1 MCKTIIEPTK
11 ITLGEIEDRFFE
23 DTLVTNK
30 QTHLLDL
37 FVVVVCAL
45 VLPSVL
51 SKGKKGRKDHY
62 VCCEKTW
69 GGISL
74 FLLFT

>member
-1 MCKTIIEPTK
+1 MCKTVIEPAE

-23 DTLVTNK
+23 DTLVANQ

-37 FVVVVCAL
+37 FVIIVCAL

-51 SKGKKGRKDHY
+51 SKGKKDK
-62 VCCEKTW
+62 
-69 GGISL
+69 
-74 FLLFT
+74 